1 MEAQS
6 KSIMLINDM
15 CGYGKVAL
23 AAMIP
28 ILSRLRHQVFNCP
41 TALVSN
47 TLDYGTFDIL
57 ETTDYMAN
65 AMRCWDELGFAFDAV
80 ATGFLVSEEQTRLVA
95 EFCRDRRA
103 RGAKIFV
110 DPIMGDEGKLY
121 NGVEA
126 STVSYMRAMC
136 GVAHVVVPNFTEALF
151 LTGLF
156 PERID
161 GGALT
166 RDEAERLVRAMA
178 ELGAESVVITSCPL
192 EDGFATLVYAA
203 PNAAQAAGAEGTP
216 AGTDAA
222 APAER
227 VLSILPYEEV
237 PVHFPG
243 TGDMFSAVL
252 FGGMLAGGDLVACT
266 QVAMD
271 CVRSMILANAENE
284 DKNKGIPLELHLHEV
299 ERRVS
304 EVLA

>member
-1 MEAQS
+1 MPAES

-57 ETTDYMAN
+57 ETTDYMKN
-65 AMRCWDELGFAFDAV
+65 AMDCWSELGFEFDAV

-95 EFCRDRRA
+95 DFCRERRA
-103 RGAKIFV
+103 LGAKIFV

-121 NGVEA
+121 NGVVE
-126 STVSYMRAMC
+126 STVAYMRQMC
-136 GVAHVVVPNFTEALF
+136 GVAHVVVPNFTEAIF

-156 PERID
+156 GDRMD
-161 GGALT
+161 GGTLT
-166 RDEAERLVRAMA
+166 RDEALQLAGALA
-178 ELGAESVVITSCPL
+178 ELGAESVVVTSCPL
-192 EDGFATLVYAA
+192 KEGFATLIYAA
-203 PNAAQAAGAEGTP
+203 PDESG
-216 AGTDAA
+216 
-222 APAER
+222 ER
-227 VLSILPYEEV
+227 TLSVLPYEEV

-252 FGGMLAGGDLVACT
+252 FGGLLAGGNLVACT
-266 QVAMD
+266 QAAMD
-271 CVRSMILANAENE
+271 CVRGMILANAENE
-284 DKNKGIPLELHLHEV
+284 DKNKGIPLELHLDEV
-299 ERRVS
+299 ERRLS
-304 EVLA
+304 AALAEGAR